1 MTQTENL
8 QKNPGEVVYQPLE
21 SGGRIKFGRDDRFY
35 IELRR
40 RVDEFCHSTG
50 MRQRDCAQMYLKTAI
65 LLTCF
70 ATSYALLVFVAQTWW
85 QALPLAIV
93 LGLTTAGIGFNIQ
106 HDGGHQ
112 GYSDHRWVNQLMAMS
127 LDLIGGSSYL
137 WHWKHAV
144 LHHTYANITEHD
156 TDIDWG
162 GLGRVTPHQKRFK
175 VHRWQHFYLW
185 PFYGLISIK
194 WHLHDDFQEL
204 LTGRIKAHRIPRP
217 KGWNLAIFLGGKSV
231 FIIMAFVI
239 PLMFHAWWVAL
250 SFYAVTEFVLGISM
264 SIVFL
269 LAHMV
274 EPADFPMPR
283 AGTGRIEKPWAI
295 HQVETTV
302 DFSRKS
308 RVAAWLFGGLN
319 FQIEHHLFPRICHV
333 NYPAIS
339 KIVEETCREFGVR
352 YGEHRTFAA
361 GVASH
366 FRWLRQMG
374 RPPQRY
380 ESSPGLLTI
389 PEAQPQPTLQ

>member
-1 MTQTENL
+1 MTQTEYL
-8 QKNPGEVVYQPLE
+8 RVSSDPPVQRAVEL
-21 SGGRIKFGRDDRFY
+21 GRKLKFDKDDRFQ

-40 RVDEFCHSTG
+40 RVDEFCRSHEL
-50 MRQRDCAQMYLKTAI
+50 RQRDCPQMYLKTAI
-65 LLTCF
+65 LLTSL
-70 ATSYALLVFVAQTWW
+70 AVSYGLLVFVARTWW
-85 QALPLAIV
+85 QALPLAIL

-106 HDGGHQ
+106 HDGGHRA
-112 GYSDHRWVNQLMAMS
+112 YSNHRWVNRMMAMS

-144 LHHTYANITEHD
+144 LHHTYANITDHD

-175 VHRWQHFYLW
+175 LHRWQHFYLW

-204 LTGRIKAHRIPRP
+204 ITGRIKAHKIPRP
-217 KGWNLAIFLGGKSV
+217 KGWNLAIFLGGKGV
-231 FIIMAFVI
+231 FLVVALVI
-239 PLMFHAWWVAL
+239 PLMLHSWWVAL
-250 SFYAVTEFVLGISM
+250 TFYAVTEFVLGMAM

-274 EPADFPMPR
+274 EPAEFPIPR
-283 AGTGRIEKPWAI
+283 KDTGRIEKAWAI

-302 DFSRKS
+302 DFSRNS

-319 FQIEHHLFPRICHV
+319 FQIEHHLFPRICHI

-339 KIVEETCREFGVR
+339 KIVEGTCREFGVEYR
-352 YGEHRTFAA
+352 DHQTFLS

-366 FRWLRQMG
+366 FRWLRRMG
-374 RPPQRY
+374 MP
-380 ESSPGLLTI
+380 STGTGSL
-389 PEAQPQPTLQ
+389 

>member
-1 MTQTENL
+1 MRQTEHL
-8 QKNPGEVVYQPLE
+8 PTNPGQTVQRAVEL
-21 SGGRIKFGRDDRFY
+21 SRKLKFDKDDRFQ

-40 RVDEFCHSTG
+40 RVDEFCRSTG
-50 MRQRDCAQMYLKTAI
+50 RRQRDCPQMYLKTAV
-65 LLTCF
+65 LLTSL
-70 ATSYALLVFVAQTWW
+70 AISYGLLVFVAQTWW
-85 QALPLAIV
+85 QALPLAIW

-112 GYSDHRWVNQLMAMS
+112 AYSDHRWVNQLMAMS

-144 LHHTYANITEHD
+144 LHHTYANITDHD

-162 GLGRVTPHQKRFK
+162 GLGRVTPHQRRFK
-175 VHRWQHFYLW
+175 LHRFQQFYLW

-204 LTGRIKAHRIPRP
+204 ITGRIKAHRIPRP
-217 KGWNLAIFLGGKSV
+217 TGWNLAILLGGKAIFV
-231 FIIMAFVI
+231 IVAFVI
-239 PLMFHAWWVAL
+239 PMMFHRWWISL
-250 SFYAVTEFVLGISM
+250 TFYAVTEFVLGMSM

-274 EPADFPMPR
+274 EQAEFPIPR
-283 AGTGRIEKPWAI
+283 DDTGRIANAWAI

-302 DFSRKS
+302 DFSRNS
-308 RVAAWLFGGLN
+308 RLAAWLFGGLN

-339 KIVEETCREFGVR
+339 AIVEETCREFSVNFS
-352 YGEHRTFAA
+352 EHKTFLS

-366 FRWLRQMG
+366 FRWLRRMG
-374 RPPQRY
+374 V
-380 ESSPGLLTI
+380 
-389 PEAQPQPTLQ
+389 A